1 MTSRNPNP
9 AAQCPA
15 SPSWRKFSPFSV
27 TVRLF
32 TWLATSRLYATKS
45 EGKLAKIQISLLS
58 EVTAQ
63 DEKLKTTHHNK
74 HSLVLFTFPSIL
86 FIFWAMKNRRK
97 LLCTL

>member
-1 MTSRNPNP
+1 MSLIPLKMKQGPGDADLPKDTVAVTSRNPNP
-9 AAQCPA
+9 AGQCPA

-58 EVTAQ
+58 EVTA
-63 DEKLKTTHHNK
+63 
-74 HSLVLFTFPSIL
+74 
-86 FIFWAMKNRRK
+86 
-97 LLCTL
+97 